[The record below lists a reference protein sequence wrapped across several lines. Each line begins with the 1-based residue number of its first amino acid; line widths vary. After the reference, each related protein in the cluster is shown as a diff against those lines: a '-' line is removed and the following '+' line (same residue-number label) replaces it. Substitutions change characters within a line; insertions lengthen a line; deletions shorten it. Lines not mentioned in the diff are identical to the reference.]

1 MKHKNYKDF
10 IRALNGAAIITE
22 TNLQGEI
29 IFANEKFIEISGYS
43 EKELLGN
50 THSIVNSGKHRKKF
64 FTNLWKTITS
74 GEVWCGEVCNRKK
87 NGELYW
93 VHAIIFPICERKSD
107 VVYKYA
113 AIRFDITEKKEI
125 ELLLKKTAANYQSVI
140 DVTDGFCHIQSNGQI
155 IEVSDGY
162 CQLTGY
168 HRDEL
173 LKMNI
178 LDMDED
184 FSITLVQFASV
195 IKSDSKTIEIE
206 QHRKNGKIWVAEITV
221 SYSTLQDGSLFIF
234 LHDVTERKEVEKNN
248 KELQRQVIQMQ
259 KIDSI
264 GRLTAGIAHD
274 FNNILSGILGY
285 NEVNSMIVANLPDSE
300 DKANFKHN
308 LIQIDTGVHRGIELI
323 SKMLTY
329 CRQAPAKK
337 VMDVKPTFDV
347 ITEVIEL
354 LKSGLT
360 TKYNIELELDEE
372 LLIQI
377 DSTDL
382 HQIITNLVLNARDSM
397 PNGNIKIELKAVE
410 GIDCKCTACLENVR
424 GNFIS
429 LSVSDNGS
437 GIESDIISKVFDPFF
452 TTKKVGEGT
461 GLGLSVISGLVH
473 NAQGHILLDSK
484 IYPRICKGTTFQLLF
499 PYSIDV
505 GA

>member
-1 MKHKNYKDF
+1 MKNKQYKDF
-10 IRALNGAAIITE
+10 IRALNGVAIITE
-22 TNLQGEI
+22 TNLRGEI

-43 EKELLGN
+43 EKELLGK

-64 FTNLWKTITS
+64 FTDLWKTIMN
-74 GEVWCGEVCNRKK
+74 GKVWCGEVCNRKK
-87 NGELYW
+87 NGDLYW
-93 VHAIIFPICERKSD
+93 VHAIIFPICERKSGIA
-107 VVYKYA
+107 YKYA

-125 ELLLKKTAANYQSVI
+125 ELLLKKTAVNYQSI
-140 DVTDGFCHIQSNGQI
+140 IEITDGFCHIQSNGQI

-184 FSITLVQFASV
+184 FSITLIQLATV
-195 IKSDSKTIEIE
+195 IKSDSKKIEIE
-206 QHRKNGKIWVAEITV
+206 QHRKNGTIWVSEITV
-221 SYSTLQDGSLFIF
+221 SYSTSRDGSLFIF

-259 KIDSI
+259 KLDSI

-285 NEVNSMIVANLPDSE
+285 NEVNSMIINDFPDSE
-300 DKANFKHN
+300 NKANLKHN
-308 LIQIDTGVHRGIELI
+308 LIQIDAGVHRGIELI

-337 VMDVKPTFDV
+337 VMHVKATFDV
-347 ITEVIEL
+347 ITEVVEL
-354 LKSGLT
+354 LKLGLT

-382 HQIITNLVLNARDSM
+382 HQIVTNLVVNARDSM
-397 PNGNIKIELKAVE
+397 PNGNIKIELKTIQA
-410 GIDCKCTACLENVR
+410 IDCKCIACLENVK

-429 LSVSDNGS
+429 LSVADNGS
-437 GIESDIISKVFDPFF
+437 GIESDIISKIFDPFF
-452 TTKKVGEGT
+452 TTKKVSEGT

-484 IYPRICKGTTFQLLF
+484 TYPKICKGTTFQLLF
-499 PYSIDV
+499 PYLITRL
-505 GA
+505 